1 MKLAA
6 AITLDGLVRALRWNV
21 HDLAEQVE
29 AGYASRRR
37 ELMEEKPA
45 RQAPRPKKEQA
56 DDRAR
61 R

>member
-21 HDLAEQVE
+21 HDMAEAVE
-29 AGYASRRR
+29 AGYASRAS
-37 ELMEEKPA
+37 EFIEEKPA
-45 RQAPRPKKEQA
+45 RQAPRPKREQA

>member
-21 HDLAEQVE
+21 HDLAEAVE
-29 AGYASRRR
+29 AGYASRSA
-37 ELMEEKPA
+37 EFMEEKLA
-45 RQAPRPKKEQA
+45 RQAPGSTREQA